1 MVSQEGQPGTGQEN
15 AERALNAVL
24 ENLPSIKNRD
34 WATRQHL
41 AEWVGRDLRKHQEID
56 SSFQYSSVRE
66 AMSIA
71 VQRGLP
77 MSGLMFGWQRR
88 ALRGV

>member
-1 MVSQEGQPGTGQEN
+1 MERQRRFLDHTGD
-15 AERALNAVL
+15 AEKVLDAVL
-24 ENLPSIKNRD
+24 ERLPSIENRD
-34 WATRQHL
+34 GPTMQHL
-41 AEWVGRDLRKHQEID
+41 SEWVGRDLCKHQERD

-77 MSGLMFGWQRR
+77 MSGLMYGWRRR
-88 ALRGV
+88 ALRSV